1 MTFSWSL
8 YVPLAHLLIPSNPI
22 CLKIASPQFLCTNPS
37 PHFTLV
43 SRIIFELGLPR
54 LCSLPS
60 CSTHSWCC
68 HSICLKKRQQ
78 QQQLRFICVVC
89 LISSRAR
96 SPARSQ
102 GGRPR
107 PSFPFPSLSSPLLS
121 LSLSECNIISNF
133 VLLVISH
140 NGPKIGL

>member
-68 HSICLKKRQQ
+68 HSICLKKRH

-96 SPARSQ
+96 SLARREGALVRHSH
-102 GGRPR
+102 
-107 PSFPFPSLSSPLLS
+107 FPPSLSS

>member
-22 CLKIASPQFLCTNPS
+22 CLKIASPQFLCTNLS

-78 QQQLRFICVVC
+78 QLRFICVVC

-96 SPARSQ
+96 SPARSLA
-102 GGRPR
+102 GRA
-107 PSFPFPSLSSPLLS
+107 PSSVIPISLPPSPLLS